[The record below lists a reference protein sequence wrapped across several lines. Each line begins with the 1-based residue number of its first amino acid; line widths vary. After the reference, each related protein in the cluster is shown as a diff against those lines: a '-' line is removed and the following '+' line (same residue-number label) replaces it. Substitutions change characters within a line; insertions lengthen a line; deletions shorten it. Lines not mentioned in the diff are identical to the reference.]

1 MAVDSAR
8 RVTGYTVLIL
18 LVIFASVSA
27 QSEYNLPALKIEVFK
42 PKGYKLSLPYIPNL
56 LLYIFRGNINKP
68 IDTDSTAFGTIS
80 GQLAQVPNGR
90 FEYEDR
96 ETQLK
101 LGDVINYYLM
111 VSVAGFDTFVEN
123 NLSYTVTEL
132 KDRNA
137 GRPMKCLPTITRV
150 REGKACGGQVIF
162 EDDFSTFKEDMWQ
175 IENYIPISSHPEHP
189 FVSYQDLIYEPVV
202 TVYNG
207 SLKITPILQERI
219 NNFDNDTI
227 ALGELDF
234 DKQSGCT
241 SRGEECYRKASGADI
256 LPPIVSGRITS
267 PKFAFTYGKVHI
279 RAKLPQGDWL
289 YPELLLE
296 PFLKKYGSFD
306 YASGVLKIASALGN
320 KELKSGSNVYGNEVL
335 YGGPIMDAQ
344 CRQQLLGKRVLEYGQ
359 WGDDFLD
366 YSLTWTPQHISLS
379 VNGEEWAHI
388 TAGKG
393 LHARLPRTCKNLP
406 RSKLEQGEAIAPFDD
421 HFYITLGVAAGG
433 ITEFPDNSFSTGGR
447 PKPWRNSGRRGMHSF
462 WEDLPAWHGTWTRP
476 ELLVDHIK
484 VIAL

>member
-137 GRPMKCLPTITRV
+137 GKPMKCLPTITRV

-189 FVSYQDLIYEPVV
+189 FVSYQDLIYHPVV
-202 TVYNG
+202 TIYNG

-227 ALGELDF
+227 AHGELDF
-234 DKQSGCT
+234 DRVGVHRVVRNAT
-241 SRGEECYRKASGADI
+241 
-256 LPPIVSGRITS
+256 GR
-267 PKFAFTYGKVHI
+267 
-279 RAKLPQGDWL
+279 
-289 YPELLLE
+289 
-296 PFLKKYGSFD
+296 
-306 YASGVLKIASALGN
+306 
-320 KELKSGSNVYGNEVL
+320 
-335 YGGPIMDAQ
+335 
-344 CRQQLLGKRVLEYGQ
+344 LLGQTSY
-359 WGDDFLD
+359 
-366 YSLTWTPQHISLS
+366 
-379 VNGEEWAHI
+379 
-388 TAGKG
+388 
-393 LHARLPRTCKNLP
+393 
-406 RSKLEQGEAIAPFDD
+406 
-421 HFYITLGVAAGG
+421 
-433 ITEFPDNSFSTGGR
+433 R
-447 PKPWRNSGRRGMHSF
+447 P
-462 WEDLPAWHGTWTRP
+462 
-476 ELLVDHIK
+476 
-484 VIAL
+484 